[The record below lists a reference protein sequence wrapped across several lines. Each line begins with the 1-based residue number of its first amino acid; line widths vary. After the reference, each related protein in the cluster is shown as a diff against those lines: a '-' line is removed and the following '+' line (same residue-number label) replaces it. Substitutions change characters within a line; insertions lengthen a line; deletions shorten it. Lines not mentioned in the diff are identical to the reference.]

1 MSTIDRAALIEDM
14 GRIHIDTAEG
24 HRSRGAAVNVVGL
37 DPSLTGT
44 GIACEE
50 GFSERVITPSATSL
64 RGQLQRMN
72 IIASRVAMRT
82 ADGALV
88 VIEAPSFGSNYPGH
102 HAIAGLWWI
111 LVATVVGKGCPVVQV
126 APSSLKKFATGN
138 GRAKK
143 VQMRSA
149 WLEHTGAD
157 VADDNRVDAL
167 FLRQIGL
174 HLVGDPEAIDLPKNQ
189 MAAIEGLRGQLPTS
203 S

>member
-1 MSTIDRAALIEDM
+1 M
-14 GRIHIDTAEG
+14 
-24 HRSRGAAVNVVGL
+24 NVVGL

-72 IIASRVAMRT
+72 IIVSRVSIHT
-82 ADGALV
+82 PPGSLV

-111 LVATVVGKGCPVVQV
+111 LVATVVGNGCPVVQV

-143 VQMRSA
+143 DLMRAA
-149 WLEHTGAD
+149 WLERTGAD
-157 VADDNRVDAL
+157 VSDDNRVDAL
-167 FLRQIGL
+167 WLRQVGL
-174 HLVGDPEAIDLPKNQ
+174 HLVGDPEAIDLPARQ
-189 MAAIEGLRGQLPTS
+189 LAAIEGLRGQLPTS